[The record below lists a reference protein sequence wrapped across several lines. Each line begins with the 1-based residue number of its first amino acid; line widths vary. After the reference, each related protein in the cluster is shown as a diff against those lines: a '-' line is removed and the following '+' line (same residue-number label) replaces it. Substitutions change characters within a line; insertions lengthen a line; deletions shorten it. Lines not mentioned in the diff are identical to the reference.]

1 MVPWTT
7 GLTAFTY
14 FVIKGCLAYQPRQ
27 KSIFG
32 MLICFVPHIVANT
45 RYTVQDVMVRE
56 EYVVAILIQ
65 IDVVGPLSTHFHDN
79 LSMLFQI

>member
-1 MVPWTT
+1 
-7 GLTAFTY
+7 
-14 FVIKGCLAYQPRQ
+14 
-27 KSIFG
+27 
-32 MLICFVPHIVANT
+32 MLICLVPHIVVNT

-79 LSMLFQI
+79 LSMLFKI